1 MGYTW
6 TILDIAAGW
15 VVSEQGKMFAYL
27 DPGSGSYFLQ
37 LLIASLMGG
46 LFALGVFRKK
56 VIAFFRRLISGRSD
70 DEENES

>member
-1 MGYTW
+1 MGLFLSAMITA
-6 TILDIAAGW
+6 ILWGI
-15 VVSEQGKMFAYL
+15 STPKLILAYL

-56 VIAFFRRLISGRSD
+56 VIEYFKRIFSSKSN
-70 DEENES
+70 DEDE